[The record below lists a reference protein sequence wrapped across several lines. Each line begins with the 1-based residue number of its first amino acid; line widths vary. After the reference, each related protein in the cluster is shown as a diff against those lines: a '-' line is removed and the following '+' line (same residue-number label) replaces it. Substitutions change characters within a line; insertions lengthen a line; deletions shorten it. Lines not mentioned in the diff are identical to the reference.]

1 MNKREQ
7 PDENLWK
14 SITMDDSRAFAELY
28 NRYWKKLYKTAL
40 FYLKDPEIAQQVL
53 NDVFVVLWN
62 RRQHLKIESF
72 SNYLFITTKHHVFKA
87 LHAVKSEPVQY
98 VEHYQ
103 DDYEDSI
110 NEAEK
115 KSNYNDLL
123 HDIDQYLHGLPKR
136 CKEIFWMSR
145 IENLSNQEIA
155 TRFGI
160 SKRTVENQI
169 TYASRHLKT
178 SYKELTLVALLV
190 LLPIAFAL

>member
-1 MNKREQ
+1 MNRSQ
-7 PDENLWK
+7 LSDENLWEA
-14 SITMDDSRAFAELY
+14 IAMDDSRAFAELY

-40 FYLKDPEIAQQVL
+40 FYLKDPETAQQIL

-62 RRQHLKIESF
+62 RRQHLHIDSF
-72 SNYLFITTKHHVFKA
+72 SSYLFITTKHHVFKA
-87 LHAVKSEPVQY
+87 LHAAKSIPVDY
-98 VEHYQ
+98 VEQ
-103 DDYEDSI
+103 YEENCGESI

-115 KSNYNDLL
+115 KSNYDDLL
-123 HDIDQYLHGLPKR
+123 HDLDQYLQGLPKR

-155 TRFGI
+155 ARFGI

-178 SYKELTLVALLV
+178 SYKELTLLV
-190 LLPIAFAL
+190 LLALLP